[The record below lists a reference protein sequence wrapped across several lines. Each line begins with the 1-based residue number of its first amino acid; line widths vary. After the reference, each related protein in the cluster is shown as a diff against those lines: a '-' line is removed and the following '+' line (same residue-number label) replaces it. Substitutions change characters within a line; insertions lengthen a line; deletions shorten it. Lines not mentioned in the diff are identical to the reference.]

1 MYVTSE
7 ELQDEAPKR
16 KLTSKVHAV
25 SDSFQH
31 ANSQSEK
38 GNSNKLSRS
47 RHNKDWK
54 GLARAEGEPPPIR
67 SSEADNAHL
76 EEKDRPKVNRVQRSL
91 SPKPPVQ
98 RKRGRADEQQRTKV
112 WTAAIFA

>member
-7 ELQDEAPKR
+7 ELQDEAPKK
-16 KLTSKVHAV
+16 KLTSKVQAV
-25 SDSFQH
+25 SDAFQH

-38 GNSNKLSRS
+38 GKSNKLSRS

-54 GLARAEGEPPPIR
+54 GLARAEDEPPPIR
-67 SSEADNAHL
+67 SSEVDNAHL
-76 EEKDRPKVNRVQRSL
+76 EEKVRPKVNRVQRSL
-91 SPKPPVQ
+91 SPKHPVQ

-112 WTAAIFA
+112 